1 MFMISKQKRLKIV
14 IYMTSHSKQNMA
26 SGIFIC
32 HVSPQ
37 KRNIYL
43 MAALSGQ
50 PGYASTRQVKKI
62 MNSNETRD
70 DVVIG

>member
-1 MFMISKQKRLKIV
+1 
-14 IYMTSHSKQNMA
+14 
-26 SGIFIC
+26 
-32 HVSPQ
+32 
-37 KRNIYL
+37 